1 MPPKSRKRRFANQAA
16 STEKRPK
23 RQKSGKESGRR
34 KVNDARHVEKGPDK
48 SADAVHNVAVDPLT
62 SPRGQESQQIV
73 QPSHSLPTT
82 SPTNTCILVDFEQH
96 RGNNSPLGNFVNDRD
111 QWGVGFEGTGQ
122 CVEGLGIGEQATQV
136 SRPPVNTSIFDP
148 IGAHVPQLMREKIWE
163 SSYIDLAL
171 LLKQSRDLRTEAHT
185 TGEIILKNGQLVI
198 EKQHLKPLN
207 NIQAWTTA
215 YTEVYAQHPLSGKQ
229 SWSLGV
235 G

>member
-1 MPPKSRKRRFANQAA
+1 M
-16 STEKRPK
+16 EK
-23 RQKSGKESGRR
+23 EI
-34 KVNDARHVEKGPDK
+34 GPDK

-82 SPTNTCILVDFEQH
+82 SPTNTGILVDFEQH

-163 SSYIDLAL
+163 GSYIDLAL
-171 LLKQSRDLRTEAHT
+171 LLKQARDLRTEVHT
-185 TGEIILKNGQLVI
+185 TGEIILKNGLLVI

-207 NIQAWTTA
+207 NIQAWTTSFINICPSI
-215 YTEVYAQHPLSGKQ
+215 YRKFRV
-229 SWSLGV
+229 
-235 G
+235 

>member
-34 KVNDARHVEKGPDK
+34 KVNDARHVEKEIGPDK
-48 SADAVHNVAVDPLT
+48 SADAVHNVHVAVDPLT

-82 SPTNTCILVDFEQH
+82 SPTNTGILVDFEQH

-111 QWGVGFEGTGQ
+111 QWEVGLEGTGQ
-122 CVEGLGIGEQATQV
+122 CVGGLGIGEQATQV

-163 SSYIDLAL
+163 GSYIDFLGTYGRKCILLA
-171 LLKQSRDLRTEAHT
+171 R
-185 TGEIILKNGQLVI
+185 
-198 EKQHLKPLN
+198 
-207 NIQAWTTA
+207 
-215 YTEVYAQHPLSGKQ
+215 
-229 SWSLGV
+229 
-235 G
+235 

>member
-1 MPPKSRKRRFANQAA
+1 M
-16 STEKRPK
+16 
-23 RQKSGKESGRR
+23 
-34 KVNDARHVEKGPDK
+34 
-48 SADAVHNVAVDPLT
+48 
-62 SPRGQESQQIV
+62 
-73 QPSHSLPTT
+73 
-82 SPTNTCILVDFEQH
+82 
-96 RGNNSPLGNFVNDRD
+96 
-111 QWGVGFEGTGQ
+111 
-122 CVEGLGIGEQATQV
+122 GEQATQV

-148 IGAHVPQLMREKIWE
+148 IGAHVPQLMREKIWAG
-163 SSYIDLAL
+163 SYIDLAL

-185 TGEIILKNGQLVI
+185 PGEIILKNGQLVI